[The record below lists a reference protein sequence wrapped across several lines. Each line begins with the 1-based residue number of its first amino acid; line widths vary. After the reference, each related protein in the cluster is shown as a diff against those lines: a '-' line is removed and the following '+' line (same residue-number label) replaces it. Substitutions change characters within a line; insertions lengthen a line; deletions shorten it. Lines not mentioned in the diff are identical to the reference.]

1 MDPVLNYIDG
11 AFVAA
16 QSNETLDTV
25 NPATGDV
32 ITTLPRSGSVDV
44 EAATSAALRES
55 SKWAATSMAERIQWL
70 HRLADALEEDHETIA
85 RLESMDTGKP
95 ISLARRV
102 DASRSV
108 ANFRFF
114 AEFGEEHE

>member
-1 MDPVLNYIDG
+1 M
-11 AFVAA
+11 
-16 QSNETLDTV
+16 

-32 ITTLPRSGSVDV
+32 ITTLPRSSSSTLRRQLLRIR
-44 EAATSAALRES
+44 AA

-70 HRLADALEEDHETIA
+70 HRLADALEEDHETSA
-85 RLESMDTGKP
+85 QLESMDTGKP

-114 AEFGEEHE
+114 AEFGEQHENRPSATMVL